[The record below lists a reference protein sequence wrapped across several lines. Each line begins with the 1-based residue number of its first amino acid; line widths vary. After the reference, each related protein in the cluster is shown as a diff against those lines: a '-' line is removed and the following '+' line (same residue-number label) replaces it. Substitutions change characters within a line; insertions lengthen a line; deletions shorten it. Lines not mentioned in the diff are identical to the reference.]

1 MPGLLKPKLKI
12 AVTGGWICL
21 FVVMVAMNG
30 FGEITS
36 RPVLVIF
43 GCVLIFV
50 AVFSFALLAS
60 ERLRARVGS
69 SEEAFIRERAMICA
83 ALVAAVVMAGACW
96 WKVFR
101 GAIGS

>member
-12 AVTGGWICL
+12 ALTGGWICL

-30 FGEITS
+30 WGEITS
-36 RPVLVIF
+36 RPVLVIA
-43 GCVLIFV
+43 GCALIFV

-60 ERLRARVGS
+60 GRFRARVVS
-69 SEEAFIRERAMICA
+69 SEEAFIRERTMICG
-83 ALVAAVVMAGACW
+83 ALVAAVIIGSACW

-101 GAIGS
+101 